1 MKCKMRIS
9 GIKFN
14 TCRRQKVTSFICLQL
29 FAESGNTHS
38 ACRCHPCAVLHCVCV
53 LAWSLAVSV
62 ITWDDVVLTLLLL
75 FSCYLSLREFIGS
88 SICIFLLPCQPVRRS
103 RIEVTSSQ
111 QILFCLAGTLGLH
124 LLCGAGYIVKLRD
137 PLIVY
142 SVTKDGFGIVEHI
155 SHERRTFF
163 NLRFNFSLRDCEQ
176 VKNFK
181 LWFFTVTLIFAVG
194 L

>member
-75 FSCYLSLREFIGS
+75 FSSLLLVPSGIHRQQYLYLPAPLPTRETQQDRGDLFVADSLLLGRHLGPSPVVWCRLHRKIKRPFNSVLCYQRWFW
-88 SICIFLLPCQPVRRS
+88 
-103 RIEVTSSQ
+103 
-111 QILFCLAGTLGLH
+111 H
-124 LLCGAGYIVKLRD
+124 CGAYI
-137 PLIVY
+137 P
-142 SVTKDGFGIVEHI
+142 
-155 SHERRTFF
+155 
-163 NLRFNFSLRDCEQ
+163 
-176 VKNFK
+176 
-181 LWFFTVTLIFAVG
+181 
-194 L
+194 